1 MNPQISNQFHKNL
14 GPKLLQTYF
23 DCMDTTDL
31 LQLYYLL
38 VEDYNSKLVAFKDL
52 KNSQSLTTIN
62 KFKKI
67 FSQYGIPEELITDNG
82 REFTCHHFKKFSE
95 LGF

>member
-1 MNPQISNQFHKNL
+1 MKLQISNQFHKNL
-14 GPKLLQTYF
+14 GPKSLQIYF

-31 LQLYYLL
+31 FQLYYLL

-52 KNSQSLTTIN
+52 KNLLSLTTIN

-67 FSQYGIPEELITDNG
+67 FSQYGIPEELITDNKI
-82 REFTCHHFKKFSE
+82 FKE

>member
-1 MNPQISNQFHKNL
+1 
-14 GPKLLQTYF
+14 
-23 DCMDTTDL
+23 MDTTDL
-31 LQLYYLL
+31 FQLYYLL

-52 KNSQSLTTIN
+52 KNLLSLTTIN

-67 FSQYGIPEELITDNG
+67 FSQYGIPEELITDN
-82 REFTCHHFKKFSE
+82 EIFKE